1 MSAAKGVLLLL
12 LQLGTFDVA
21 SVKRAP
27 TNRYV
32 PPAVDPQRFR
42 IVATLS
48 NAILW
53 AYDIRSYQIS
63 GSSTWMT
70 RNYYQIEGTTQ
81 TPATPK
87 EMRTMLQM
95 LLADRFKLKVHRES
109 KDMPVYALITGNSGS
124 RLQSAKD
131 ACGLNGCIDVG
142 PGEFRARAATMASTA
157 ATLSDLV
164 DRPVLDM
171 TGLNGRYDFRMKFD
185 PTLIRPYDGQ
195 PAPRPGA
202 DDPSIFVA
210 VQDLGLRLESRRA
223 AVEILVI
230 DSASEPAVN

>member
-21 SVKRAP
+21 SVKRAT

-32 PPAVDPQRFR
+32 PPAVDPERFR

-63 GSSTWMT
+63 GGSTWMT
-70 RNYYQIEGTTQ
+70 RDYYQIEGTTQ

-87 EMRTMLQM
+87 EMRAMLQI
-95 LLADRFKLKVHRES
+95 LLADRFKLKLHRES
-109 KDMPVYALITGNSGS
+109 KEMPVYALITGASGS
-124 RLQSAKD
+124 KLQSAKEP
-131 ACGLNGCIDVG
+131 CGSTGCIDVG
-142 PGEFRARAATMASTA
+142 PGEFRARSATMVSTA
-157 ATLSDLV
+157 ATLSNLV

-171 TGLNGRYDFRMKFD
+171 TGLDGRYDFRMKFD
-185 PTLIRPYDGQ
+185 PTLIKPYDGQ

-210 VQDLGLRLESRRA
+210 LQDLGLKLDPRRA
-223 AVEILVI
+223 RVEILVI
-230 DSASEPAVN
+230 DSATDPSVN

>member
-21 SVKRAP
+21 SVKRAT

-32 PPAVDPQRFR
+32 PPAVDPERFR

-53 AYDIRSYQIS
+53 AYDIHSYQIS
-63 GSSTWMT
+63 GGSTWMT
-70 RNYYQIEGTTQ
+70 RDYYQIEGTTQ

-87 EMRTMLQM
+87 EMRAMLQM

-109 KDMPVYALITGNSGS
+109 KDMPVYALITGASGS
-124 RLQSAKD
+124 KLQSANEP
-131 ACGLNGCIDVG
+131 CGSTGCIDVG
-142 PGEFRARAATMASTA
+142 PGEFRARSATMVSTA
-157 ATLSDLV
+157 ATLSNLV

-171 TGLNGRYDFRMKFD
+171 TGLDGRYDFRMKFD
-185 PTLIRPYDGQ
+185 PTLIKPYDGQ
-195 PAPRPGA
+195 PAPRPAA

-210 VQDLGLRLESRRA
+210 VQDLGLKLEPRRA
-223 AVEILVI
+223 RVEILVI
-230 DSASEPAVN
+230 DSATEPSVN